1 MVYIYRNRITKEM
14 RVFGSLKALSDETK
28 INLNSLYNT
37 FSRKG
42 LNETCNCNYRIVKTK
57 IERA

>member
-1 MVYIYRNRITKEM
+1 MVYIYRNMETKEM
-14 RVFGSLKALSDETK
+14 RVFGSLKALSNSTN

-37 FSRKG
+37 FSRKRVI
-42 LNETCNCNYRIVKTK
+42 ETCNGEYRIVKTK